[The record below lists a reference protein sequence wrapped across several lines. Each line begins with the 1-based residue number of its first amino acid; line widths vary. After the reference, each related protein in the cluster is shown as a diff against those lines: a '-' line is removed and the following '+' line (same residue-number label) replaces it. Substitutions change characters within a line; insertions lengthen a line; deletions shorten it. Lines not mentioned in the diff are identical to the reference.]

1 MVEPSA
7 AMRSH
12 AAETFRMFVAY
23 MQAGFLEEQALA
35 LVMQHIKLRTDQ

>member
-7 AMRSH
+7 AMRLL

-23 MQAGFLEEQALA
+23 LQAGFEEPQALA
-35 LVMQHIKLRTDQ
+35 LVMQHIKLRTQS